1 MCIRDSPETGRCV
14 MTNALALGSGAHG
27 GLLPQETHALLAI
40 QGSRFPGFGRH
51 PEPATHED
59 FAATLMTMLGLLDDD
74 APLPLPTGRI
84 LSEALSEEA
93 STRRAPASRETLTI
107 ARGDFSQTLNVLTLE
122 GRSYVLS
129 GGRTERL
136 TL

>member
-1 MCIRDSPETGRCV
+1 
-14 MTNALALGSGAHG
+14 MTNALPLGSGAHG

-51 PEPATHED
+51 AEPATHED
-59 FAATLMTMLGLLDDD
+59 FAATLMTMLSLLDDD

-84 LSEALSEEA
+84 LSEALGEKESM
-93 STRRAPASRETLTI
+93 RRAPVSRETLTI
-107 ARGDFSQTLNVLTLE
+107 ARGDFSQTLHFLTFQ
-122 GRSYVLS
+122 GRNYTLS

-136 TL
+136 PL

>member
-1 MCIRDSPETGRCV
+1 
-14 MTNALALGSGAHG
+14 
-27 GLLPQETHALLAI
+27 
-40 QGSRFPGFGRH
+40 
-51 PEPATHED
+51 
-59 FAATLMTMLGLLDDD
+59 MTMLGLLDDD

-93 STRRAPASRETLTI
+93 SARRAPVPRETLTI
-107 ARGDFSQTLNVLTLE
+107 ARGDFSQTLHFLTLE

-136 TL
+136 PL